1 VLRCHQCIYN
11 WSIEGVAG
19 SFYYRIG
26 VKLDDSS
33 IHYVNISLR

>member
-1 VLRCHQCIYN
+1 M
-11 WSIEGVAG
+11 GVAG

-26 VKLDDSS
+26 VRLDDSS

>member
-1 VLRCHQCIYN
+1 MLRYHQCIYN

-26 VKLDDSS
+26 VELADSS
-33 IHYVNISLR
+33 THYVNISLR